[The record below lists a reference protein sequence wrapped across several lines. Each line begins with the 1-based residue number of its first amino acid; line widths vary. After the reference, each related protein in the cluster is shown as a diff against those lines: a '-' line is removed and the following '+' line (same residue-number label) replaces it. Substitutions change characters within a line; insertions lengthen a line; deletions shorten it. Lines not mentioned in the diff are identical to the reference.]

1 MSFETQEQAE
11 RWAENMEFRAD
22 QAREEML
29 LRSADVEVKIPS
41 GEAIVSEQAEKSIR
55 SAAKLIAAGA
65 NAETVIRTVYLFG
78 FMDGMQ
84 RS

>member
-1 MSFETQEQAE
+1 MSFETYEQAE
-11 RWAENMEFRAD
+11 HWAENLEFRAD
-22 QAREEML
+22 QVREEKL
-29 LRSADVEVKIPS
+29 LRGPDAEVTIP
-41 GEAIVSEQAEKSIR
+41 GGDAIVSEKAEMSIK
-55 SAAKLIAAGA
+55 SAANLIAAGA